1 MNRDM
6 KSKPRVRYA
15 LGWITLGALLVGL
28 IAYAQVTQRGTKPA
42 TPTSPPAVPVTT
54 ALAAKQ
60 PMPIVAT
67 GIGTVTP
74 IHSVLVKARID
85 GQLDKVAFVEGQDV
99 KAGDLLAQIDPRA
112 LQAQLAQYQ
121 AQKARD
127 EAQLNNAVVD
137 LNRYTTLLEQDSIAK
152 QQVDSQRATV
162 DQFKATVKFDQAQID
177 NARVQLDYMTIR
189 APTSGRTGVRLV
201 DPGNIV
207 HATDT
212 TGIVQIN
219 QIDPI
224 SVLFTLP
231 EDMFQSV
238 HRAKAANGGA
248 QLVVEASARTDGT
261 PLATGKLTLINNQ
274 IDTTTGTFQAR
285 AVFPN
290 SSSALWPGQYVNVRV
305 VLQVLQDATTIPE
318 AAVQSGPQG
327 LFVYVV
333 KPDNS
338 VTAQTVKLGQDLY
351 RKAAIEQ
358 GLRAGERIV
367 VGGQSRLKPGVQ
379 VVEAT
384 AAGSHIQGASLPRSG
399 K

>member
-1 MNRDM
+1 ME
-6 KSKPRVRYA
+6 KKPRVRYV
-15 LGWITLGALLVGL
+15 LGSIALGALLIGV
-28 IAYAQVTQRGTKPA
+28 IVYAQVAQRATKQTAPA
-42 TPTSPPAVPVTT
+42 SQLAVPVTT
-54 ALAAKQ
+54 ALAAKE

-74 IHSVLVKARID
+74 INSVLVKARVD

-127 EAQLNNAVVD
+127 DAQLNNAVVD

-162 DQFKATVKFDQAQID
+162 EQFKATVKLDQAQVD
-177 NARVQLDYMTIR
+177 NAKVQLDYTTIR
-189 APTSGRTGVRLV
+189 APISGRTGTRLV

-261 PLATGKLTLINNQ
+261 LLATGKLTLINNQ

-318 AAVQSGPQG
+318 AAVQRGPQG

-338 VTAQTVKLGQDLY
+338 VTVQTVKLGQVRDS
-351 RKAAIEQ
+351 KAIVEQ
-358 GLRAGERIV
+358 GLTGGDRIV

-384 AAGSHIQGASLPRSG
+384 AGLRTQGASLSRSG
-399 K
+399 N